1 MYINTIKVSGVV
13 YLISRLRAR
22 NSVYRFIEI
31 ENNRIVLV
39 KYKNYFENDE
49 QDDFP
54 LYFMY
59 ALHFIS
65 LHCIALHCIAFT
77 LALPCLAIKHD
88 NSVGLLVEAQFVTKN
103 KTKTYR
109 S

>member
-65 LHCIALHCIAFT
+65 FHCIALHCIA
-77 LALPCLAIKHD
+77 LPSPLPSHALL
-88 NSVGLLVEAQFVTKN
+88 
-103 KTKTYR
+103 
-109 S
+109 

>member
-13 YLISRLRAR
+13 YLIIRLRAR

-59 ALHFIS
+59 ALHCIAFHFIS
-65 LHCIALHCIAFT
+65 LHCIALPSPLPSH
-77 LALPCLAIKHD
+77 ALL
-88 NSVGLLVEAQFVTKN
+88 
-103 KTKTYR
+103 
-109 S
+109 